1 MSNEASPNQPASD
14 QTSSAQA
21 SQSASSSGAPAVIF
35 FSRDI
40 FFAPAVKQAATAAG
54 CQFVILGR
62 IDATLAHEVAQA
74 VRACVVDLTPLD
86 TEQIAQWGRILGE
99 RFPGAKRIA
108 FGPHVQV
115 QHFAA
120 AAAAGFDP
128 VMPKGQVAA
137 NLGRL
142 LQ

>member
-1 MSNEASPNQPASD
+1 MSD
-14 QTSSAQA
+14 HSATG
-21 SQSASSSGAPAVIF
+21 SAGSGSSSTATAPAVLF

-40 FFAPAVKQAATAAG
+40 FFAPAVKAAATAAG
-54 CQFVILGR
+54 CQFIILGR
-62 IDATLAHEVAQA
+62 IDATVAPEVAQA

-86 TEQIAQWGRILGE
+86 AEQIAAWGQSLAE
-99 RFPGAKRIA
+99 RFPDAKRIA

-115 QHFAA
+115 EHFAI

-128 VMPKGQVAA
+128 VMPKGQVAG

>member
-1 MSNEASPNQPASD
+1 MTD
-14 QTSSAQA
+14 QASSANA
-21 SQSASSSGAPAVIF
+21 SLPSSSPGGAPAVLF

-40 FFAPAVKQAATAAG
+40 FFAPAVKSAATAAG
-54 CQFVILGR
+54 CQFHILGR
-62 IDATLAHEVAQA
+62 VDATVAPEVAQA

-86 TEQIAQWGRILGE
+86 AEQIAQWGRSLSE
-99 RFPGAKRIA
+99 RFPGARRIA

-115 QHFAA
+115 DNFAA
-120 AAAAGFDP
+120 AAAAGFEP